1 VRRAAV
7 AVKIPRRPRDER
19 VEQILRDPKTYFA
32 QARRNARAEIEAER
46 AQGRVRLRR
55 RTA

>member
-1 VRRAAV
+1 M
-7 AVKIPRRPRDER
+7 AVKIPGKRRDER

-32 QARRNARAEIEAER
+32 QARKNARAELKAEKAETR
-46 AQGRVRLRR
+46 PRLIR

>member
-1 VRRAAV
+1 M
-7 AVKIPRRPRDER
+7 AVKIPGKRPDER

-32 QARRNARAEIEAER
+32 QARKKARAAVMAER
-46 AQGRVRLRR
+46 AQDNTRLRR